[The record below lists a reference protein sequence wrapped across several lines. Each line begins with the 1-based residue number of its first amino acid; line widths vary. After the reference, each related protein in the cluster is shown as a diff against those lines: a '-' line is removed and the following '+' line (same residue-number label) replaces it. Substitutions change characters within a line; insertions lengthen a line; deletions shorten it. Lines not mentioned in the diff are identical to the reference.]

1 MRNGIFVVGLAS
13 IVFFLQ
19 GCLFAPGINSI
30 QKAGLTESGRRSS
43 LDESIK
49 SFQTA
54 LFWENYP
61 LAQDF
66 VAEDKVEDVRAQLK
80 EKREIGRIVESK
92 VEAVNYYDDSY
103 KAEVDLLVKVKDA
116 STMLVTPQT
125 ERQVWV
131 FSVYDGWKL
140 DTIGEQES

>member
-1 MRNGIFVVGLAS
+1 MRKTFLVVSLAAAAL
-13 IVFFLQ
+13 FLQ

-30 QKAGLTESGRRSS
+30 QKAGLTESGRRGS
-43 LDESIK
+43 LDDTVK

-61 LAQDF
+61 LAQDY
-66 VAEDKVEDVRAQLK
+66 VAPDKVEDVRAKLK
-80 EKREIGRIVESK
+80 EKREDGRIVESK

-103 KAEVDLLVKVKDA
+103 RAEVDLMVKVKD
-116 STMLVTPQT
+116 SDTMLVTPQS

-140 DTIGEQES
+140 DKIDDQES